1 MVLGSSHR
9 HVVELMAGASA
20 QGRVT
25 LTLRR
30 RTFTPTGEHN
40 VYCLALQ
47 KSSFIV
53 LLSFSVFPTFTVLLC
68 SITVQADV
76 IFLYLVENSF
86 CYCSVAHVHAKRFH
100 TLFLVMG
107 VVITVKEVIGGT
119 GLCCGPLLCCFFQ
132 SCTTAHW
139 RCSSRMTSP
148 SPGGR
153 MKALDLSS
161 SHPSQSLAP
170 P

>member
-1 MVLGSSHR
+1 MPGGAADQEGSVTTGDEIIGVDGEMVLGSSHR

-40 VYCLALQ
+40 MYCLALQ

-86 CYCSVAHVHAKRFH
+86 CYCSVAH
-100 TLFLVMG
+100 LFLYMLKDF
-107 VVITVKEVIGGT
+107 IHY
-119 GLCCGPLLCCFFQ
+119 F
-132 SCTTAHW
+132 
-139 RCSSRMTSP
+139 
-148 SPGGR
+148 
-153 MKALDLSS
+153 
-161 SHPSQSLAP
+161 
-170 P
+170 